1 MGGGVGRECRGPLPD
16 SPPAS
21 PRETPW
27 GMAAAMRLVPEPA
40 GREEEAQGG
49 AWSSS
54 QASEL
59 VFKILFGGLVSSNS
73 RTGLCSSL
81 LEPPPPLGI
90 LCGAELPSA
99 RASPALSPGSYAGRG
114 CGDGPRH
121 GAGPRRTGAQ
131 CLLSSVWDVM

>member
-1 MGGGVGRECRGPLPD
+1 MAGGGVGRECRGPLPN
-16 SPPAS
+16 SPRAS

-59 VFKILFGGLVSSNS
+59 VFKILFGGLVSSTAGLAFVPVCWS
-73 RTGLCSSL
+73 RLLPWGSSVGQSS
-81 LEPPPPLGI
+81 PPPGPPQ
-90 LCGAELPSA
+90 PSA
-99 RASPALSPGSYAGRG
+99 LDPVPGGGVGTALVTEQDLRG
-114 CGDGPRH
+114 LGP
-121 GAGPRRTGAQ
+121 
-131 CLLSSVWDVM
+131 SVY